1 MLPSLNSSEW
11 TLQSR
16 NAGAHAM
23 ETGADLVS
31 ANGHYEHVD
40 GIAWVRLRA
49 ERGAG
54 PATAMIYSQIVIRS

>member
-1 MLPSLNSSEW
+1 MLPSLNSSKR
-11 TLQSR
+11 TPLQFL

-40 GIAWVRLRA
+40 GIA
-49 ERGAG
+49 
-54 PATAMIYSQIVIRS
+54 

>member
-1 MLPSLNSSEW
+1 
-11 TLQSR
+11 
-16 NAGAHAM
+16 M

-31 ANGHYEHVD
+31 ANGHYENVD

-54 PATAMIYSQIVIRS
+54 PATAMNYSQIVIRS